1 MRPIQETV
9 ILRGGVLR
17 RQKLTQ
23 HMFVVG
29 DYLSDQASVG
39 LSQEVVKRRHVSRA
53 EAASLRIRLSLKF
66 RLAEQKQNCGKT
78 KAKTGKL

>member
-1 MRPIQETV
+1 MRPRPETL

-29 DYLSDQASVG
+29 DYLSEQRSVG
-39 LSQEVVKRRHVSRA
+39 LSQELVKRRHVSRA
-53 EAASLRIRLSLKF
+53 EAEKSREATV
-66 RLAEQKQNCGKT
+66 KT
-78 KAKTGKL
+78 PV